1 MCLKI
6 ISQLRKFITGERKTL
21 QYIKCTH
28 DHLKHWF
35 QYVMPFGLTWA
46 NPEDWQIDH
55 VIPLSFFDLTNTLQR
70 HIGCHWSNIRPVR
83 EIDNRQK
90 GTSLDINIIVKHA
103 NNVVEFMKAHECYQ
117 VDMVTCLWQTVEVW
131 YGKNAQD
138 DRNIEDFLKWI
149 IRSQGSSL

>member
-1 MCLKI
+1 
-6 ISQLRKFITGERKTL
+6 
-21 QYIKCTH
+21 
-28 DHLKHWF
+28 
-35 QYVMPFGLTWA
+35 MPFGLTWA